1 MDNAA
6 RNTSSRIVKPAAR
19 VGNQQIQ
26 EVETFSVCNHL
37 HVMRSDESIVG
48 EIGMDMDVAREP
60 TPRPH
65 VDKLSQASMSPRGLP
80 RANYGALECRP
91 VLESSNHLDR
101 AQPNR
106 KLRLEAAVCVEKR
119 LAADARDSLYMTGRN
134 VVPPV
139 GRLQVD
145 PAAQGTATLIFY
157 REP

>member
-6 RNTSSRIVKPAAR
+6 GNTSSRIVKPPAR

-37 HVMRSDESIVG
+37 HVMRPDERIVG

-65 VDKLSQASMSPRGLP
+65 VDELSKASMSPRGLP

-101 AQPNR
+101 ALPPKGRPLSSSIESHNR
-106 KLRLEAAVCVEKR
+106 
-119 LAADARDSLYMTGRN
+119 
-134 VVPPV
+134 PV
-139 GRLQVD
+139 L
-145 PAAQGTATLIFY
+145 
-157 REP
+157 